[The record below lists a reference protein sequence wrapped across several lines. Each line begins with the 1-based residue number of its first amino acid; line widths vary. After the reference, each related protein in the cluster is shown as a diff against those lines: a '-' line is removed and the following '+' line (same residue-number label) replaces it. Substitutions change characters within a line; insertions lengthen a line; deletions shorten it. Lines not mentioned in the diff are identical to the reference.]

1 MYDYNEINP
10 IKLLGYKTK
19 GIQEETMEVKQI
31 NEVIKIEN
39 LKAQVEGQDILKG
52 IDLTINKGEIHVIM
66 GPNGAG
72 KSTLAN
78 VLMGHPAY
86 IVTDGAVTF
95 TGKNNQPMDLLE
107 MKVDARA
114 KAGLFLSF
122 QYPQEVPGVTVEN
135 FLRTA
140 KKEIGGI
147 MPMMT
152 TFNKE
157 VKKQMAELDM
167 DEKYLDR
174 YLNQGFSGGEKKKNE
189 ILQMAVLNP
198 KLAILDETDSGLDI
212 DAIRAV
218 YETVQKLSN
227 DNNAILVI
235 THYNKILNYIKP
247 DFVHILVDGKIV
259 KSGDITLAEAID
271 ESGYERYKN
280 DKDTVGI

>member
-1 MYDYNEINP
+1 M
-10 IKLLGYKTK
+10 
-19 GIQEETMEVKQI
+19 QI
-31 NEVIKIEN
+31 IKIDN
-39 LKAQVEGQDILKG
+39 LKSEVDGSAILKG

-78 VLMGHPAY
+78 VLMGHPSHE
-86 IVTDGAVTF
+86 VTEGKVTF
-95 TGKNNQPMDLLE
+95 MGKDLLD
-107 MKVDARA
+107 MKVDERA

-140 KKEIGGI
+140 KKEVSGI

-152 TFNKE
+152 QFNKD
-157 VKKQMAELDM
+157 VKKQMSDLDM
-167 DEKYLDR
+167 DEKYLSR

-198 KLAILDETDSGLDI
+198 KLAILDETDSGLDV
-212 DAIRAV
+212 DAIRVV
-218 YETVQKLSN
+218 YETVQKLAN
-227 DNNAILVI
+227 ENNAILVI

-247 DFVHILVDGKIV
+247 DVVHVLVDGKIV
-259 KSGDITLAEAID
+259 KSGDLSLAEEI
-271 ESGYERYKN
+271 EQKGYESFKN
-280 DKDTVGI
+280 ALDDASLSA

>member
-1 MYDYNEINP
+1 
-10 IKLLGYKTK
+10 
-19 GIQEETMEVKQI
+19 
-31 NEVIKIEN
+31 
-39 LKAQVEGQDILKG
+39 
-52 IDLTINKGEIHVIM
+52 
-66 GPNGAG
+66 
-72 KSTLAN
+72 
-78 VLMGHPAY
+78 
-86 IVTDGAVTF
+86 
-95 TGKNNQPMDLLE
+95 
-107 MKVDARA
+107 A

-189 ILQMAVLNP
+189 ILQMAILNP

-227 DNNAILVI
+227 ENNAILVI

-280 DKDTVGI
+280 DKAAVGI

>member
-1 MYDYNEINP
+1 MEI
-10 IKLLGYKTK
+10 
-19 GIQEETMEVKQI
+19 
-31 NEVIKIEN
+31 IKIEN
-39 LKAQVEGQDILKG
+39 LQSQVEGKAILKG
-52 IDLTINKGEIHVIM
+52 IDLTINKGEIHVVM

-78 VLMGHPAY
+78 VLMGHPSY
-86 IVTDGAVTF
+86 DVTEGAVTF
-95 TGKNNQPMDLLE
+95 MGKDLLE
-107 MKVDARA
+107 MSVDKRA

-140 KKEIGGI
+140 KKEVSGI

-152 TFNKE
+152 QFNKD
-157 VKKQMAELDM
+157 VRSQMAALDM

-212 DAIRAV
+212 DAIRVV
-218 YETVQKLSN
+218 YEMVQKLSGP
-227 DNNAILVI
+227 DNAILVI

-247 DFVHILVDGKIV
+247 DFVHVLVDGKIV
-259 KSGDITLAEAID
+259 KSGDLSLAQEI
-271 ESGYERYKN
+271 ETKGYESFKSA
-280 DKDTVGI
+280 V

>member
-1 MYDYNEINP
+1 MH
-10 IKLLGYKTK
+10 L
-19 GIQEETMEVKQI
+19 
-31 NEVIKIEN
+31 IKIDQ
-39 LKAQVEGQDILKG
+39 LKATVEGQEILKG
-52 IDLTINKGEIHVIM
+52 IDLSINKGEIHVIM

-86 IVTDGAVTF
+86 EVSGGAVDF
-95 TGKNNQPMDLLE
+95 EGKDLLD
-107 MKVDARA
+107 MKVDERA

-140 KKEIGGI
+140 KKEVSGI

-152 TFNKE
+152 QFNKD
-157 VKKQMAELDM
+157 VKKQMADLNM
-167 DEKYLDR
+167 DEKYLSR

-212 DAIRAV
+212 DAIRVV
-218 YETVQKLSN
+218 YETVQKLAS
-227 DNNAILVI
+227 DKNAVLVI

-247 DFVHILVDGKIV
+247 DFVHVLVDGKIV
-259 KSGDITLAEAID
+259 KSGDITLAEEIEAN
-271 ESGYERYKN
+271 GYDGFK
-280 DKDTVGI
+280 

>member
-1 MYDYNEINP
+1 MSI
-10 IKLLGYKTK
+10 
-19 GIQEETMEVKQI
+19 
-31 NEVIKIEN
+31 IKIDN
-39 LKAQVEGQDILKG
+39 LKATVEGQEILKG
-52 IDLTINKGEIHVIM
+52 IDLTIQKGEIHVIM

-86 IVTDGAVTF
+86 AVTEGAVSF
-95 TGKNNQPMDLLE
+95 MGKDLLE
-107 MKVDARA
+107 MKVDERA

-135 FLRTA
+135 FIRTA
-140 KKEIGGI
+140 KKEVSGI

-152 TFNKE
+152 AFKKD
-157 VKKQMAELDM
+157 VKKQMAELSM

-189 ILQMAVLNP
+189 ILQMAMLSP

-212 DAIRAV
+212 DAIRVV
-218 YETVQKLSN
+218 YETVQKLST

-247 DFVHILVDGKIV
+247 DFVHVLVDGKIV
-259 KSGDITLAEAID
+259 KSGDITLAEEIEA
-271 ESGYERYKN
+271 SGYENYK
-280 DKDTVGI
+280 TESIA

>member
-1 MYDYNEINP
+1 M
-10 IKLLGYKTK
+10 
-19 GIQEETMEVKQI
+19 QI
-31 NEVIKIEN
+31 IKIEN
-39 LKAQVEGQDILKG
+39 LKSQVEGQQILKG

-78 VLMGHPAY
+78 VLMGHPAHE
-86 IVTDGAVTF
+86 VLEGTVDF
-95 TGKNNQPMDLLE
+95 LGKDLLD
-107 MKVDARA
+107 MKVDERA

-140 KKEIGGI
+140 KKEVSGI

-152 TFNKE
+152 QFNKD
-157 VKKQMAELDM
+157 VKKQMADLNM
-167 DEKYLDR
+167 DEKYLER

-212 DAIRAV
+212 DAIRVV

-227 DNNAILVI
+227 ENNGILVI

-247 DFVHILVDGKIV
+247 DFVHVLVDGKIV
-259 KSGDITLAEAID
+259 RSGDITLAEEI
-271 ESGYERYKN
+271 ERTGYEVFKAEN
-280 DKDTVGI
+280 AAKTV

>member
-1 MYDYNEINP
+1 MEI
-10 IKLLGYKTK
+10 
-19 GIQEETMEVKQI
+19 
-31 NEVIKIEN
+31 IKIEN
-39 LKAQVEGQDILKG
+39 LQSEVEGKPILKG
-52 IDLTINKGEIHVIM
+52 IDLTINKGEIHVVM

-78 VLMGHPAY
+78 VLMGHPSY
-86 IVTDGAVTF
+86 EVTEGAVTF
-95 TGKNNQPMDLLE
+95 MGKDLLD
-107 MKVDARA
+107 MSVDKRA

-140 KKEIGGI
+140 KKEVSGI

-152 TFNKE
+152 QFNKE
-157 VKKQMAELDM
+157 VRSQMAALDM

-212 DAIRAV
+212 DAIRVV
-218 YETVQKLSN
+218 YEMVQKLSGP
-227 DNNAILVI
+227 DNAILVI

-247 DFVHILVDGKIV
+247 DFVHVLVDGKIV
-259 KSGDITLAEAID
+259 KSGDLSLAQQIETM
-271 ESGYERYKN
+271 GYESFKGA
-280 DKDTVGI
+280 V

>member
-1 MYDYNEINP
+1 MEI
-10 IKLLGYKTK
+10 
-19 GIQEETMEVKQI
+19 
-31 NEVIKIEN
+31 IKIEN
-39 LKAQVEGQDILKG
+39 LQSEVEGKPILKG
-52 IDLTINKGEIHVIM
+52 IDLTINKGEIHVVM

-78 VLMGHPAY
+78 VLMGHPSY
-86 IVTDGAVTF
+86 EVTEGAVTF
-95 TGKNNQPMDLLE
+95 MGKDLLD
-107 MKVDARA
+107 MSVDKRA

-140 KKEIGGI
+140 KKEVSGI

-152 TFNKE
+152 QFNKE
-157 VKKQMAELDM
+157 VRSQMAALDM

-212 DAIRAV
+212 DAIRVV
-218 YETVQKLSN
+218 YEMVQKLSGP
-227 DNNAILVI
+227 DNAILVI

-247 DFVHILVDGKIV
+247 DFVHVLVDGKIV
-259 KSGDITLAEAID
+259 KSGDLSLAQEI
-271 ESGYERYKN
+271 ETQGYESFKN
-280 DKDTVGI
+280 VV